1 MEGAD
6 PHTISRNFLRLP
18 RLVHRLGKWSLC
30 QYQIIYFLLI
40 SCIKFLGGNTQLEQ
54 DYWHQLLPSE
64 GGLCL
69 RGILFCFILCLSVL
83 YWYIYIYIY
92 IYICISPF
100 CLWAVMLL
108 REGEK
113 FCCAQILLFSLF
125 GNFFLSPCKI
135 CIKFCLES
143 IFVTFCSFNP

>member
-1 MEGAD
+1 MFKR
-6 PHTISRNFLRLP
+6 HL
-18 RLVHRLGKWSLC
+18 
-30 QYQIIYFLLI
+30 
-40 SCIKFLGGNTQLEQ
+40 
-54 DYWHQLLPSE
+54 
-64 GGLCL
+64 
-69 RGILFCFILCLSVL
+69 ILFHSLFVCFIL
-83 YWYIYIYIY
+83 

-143 IFVTFCSFNP
+143 IFVTFCSFNPLTPTSNL

>member
-6 PHTISRNFLRLP
+6 PHTISKNFLRLP

-30 QYQIIYFLLI
+30 QYQIIYSLFI

-64 GGLCL
+64 GGLYL
-69 RGILFCFILCLSVL
+69 RGILICFILCLSVL
-83 YWYIYIYIY
+83 YWYIYV
-92 IYICISPF
+92 YICISPF
-100 CLWAVMLL
+100 CLWAVILL

>member
-6 PHTISRNFLRLP
+6 PHTISKNFLRLP
-18 RLVHRLGKWSLC
+18 RLVHKLGKWSLC
-30 QYQIIYFLLI
+30 QYQIIYSLLI
-40 SCIKFLGGNTQLEQ
+40 SCIKFLGGNTQPEQ

-83 YWYIYIYIY
+83 YWYIYIC
-92 IYICISPF
+92 ICISPF

-108 REGEK
+108 REGKK
-113 FCCAQILLFSLF
+113 FCCAQILLFSLWQ
-125 GNFFLSPCKI
+125 FFFSHPVKFALS
-135 CIKFCLES
+135 
-143 IFVTFCSFNP
+143 FV

>member
-6 PHTISRNFLRLP
+6 PHTISKNFLRLP

-30 QYQIIYFLLI
+30 QYQIIYSLLI

-83 YWYIYIYIY
+83 YWYIYMYLTFLSMGCY
-92 IYICISPF
+92 VTQRG
-100 CLWAVMLL
+100 W
-108 REGEK
+108 E
-113 FCCAQILLFSLF
+113 ILLCSNSFVQSF
-125 GNFFLSPCKI
+125 

-143 IFVTFCSFNP
+143 VFCYILFF

>member
-6 PHTISRNFLRLP
+6 PHTISKNFLRLL

-30 QYQIIYFLLI
+30 QYQIIYSLLI

-83 YWYIYIYIY
+83 YWYIYVSHLFVYGLLCY
-92 IYICISPF
+92 LERVRNF
-100 CLWAVMLL
+100 AVL
-108 REGEK
+108 K
-113 FCCAQILLFSLF
+113 F
-125 GNFFLSPCKI
+125 
-135 CIKFCLES
+135 
-143 IFVTFCSFNP
+143 FCSVFLVIFFSHPVKFALNFV

>member
-6 PHTISRNFLRLP
+6 PHTISKNFLRLP

-30 QYQIIYFLLI
+30 QYQIIYSLLI

-54 DYWHQLLPSE
+54 DYRHQLLPSE

-92 IYICISPF
+92 VSHLFVYG
-100 CLWAVMLL
+100 LLLL

-135 CIKFCLES
+135 CIKFCVES
-143 IFVTFCSFNP
+143 ILLHFVLLIL

>member
-6 PHTISRNFLRLP
+6 PHTISKNFLRLP

-30 QYQIIYFLLI
+30 QYQIIYSLLI

-54 DYWHQLLPSE
+54 DYRHQLLPSE

-92 IYICISPF
+92 IYVSHLF
-100 CLWAVMLL
+100 VYGLLLL

-135 CIKFCLES
+135 CIKFCVES
-143 IFVTFCSFNP
+143 ILLHFVLLIL

>member
-6 PHTISRNFLRLP
+6 PHTISKNFLRLP

-30 QYQIIYFLLI
+30 QYQIIYTLLI

-54 DYWHQLLPSE
+54 DYRHQLLPSE

-92 IYICISPF
+92 VSHLFVYG
-100 CLWAVMLL
+100 LLLL

-135 CIKFCLES
+135 CIKFCVES
-143 IFVTFCSFNP
+143 ILLHFVLLIL

>member
-6 PHTISRNFLRLP
+6 PHTISKNFLRLP

-30 QYQIIYFLLI
+30 QYQIIYSLLI
-40 SCIKFLGGNTQLEQ
+40 SCIKFLGGNTQPEQ
-54 DYWHQLLPSE
+54 DYRHQLLPSE

-92 IYICISPF
+92 ISHLFVYGLLCYSERVRNFAVLKFF
-100 CLWAVMLL
+100 CSVFLV
-108 REGEK
+108 
-113 FCCAQILLFSLF
+113 I
-125 GNFFLSPCKI
+125 FFLSPCKI
-135 CIKFCLES
+135 CIKFCVES
-143 IFVTFCSFNP
+143 VLLHFVLLIL

>member
-6 PHTISRNFLRLP
+6 PHTISKNFLRLP

-30 QYQIIYFLLI
+30 QYQIIYSLLI
-40 SCIKFLGGNTQLEQ
+40 SCIKFLGGNTQPEQ

-83 YWYIYIYIY
+83 YWYIYIYMY
-92 IYICISPF
+92 
-100 CLWAVMLL
+100 LT
-108 REGEK
+108 
-113 FCCAQILLFSLF
+113 
-125 GNFFLSPCKI
+125 FLSMGC
-135 CIKFCLES
+135 CYSERVRNFAVLKF
-143 IFVTFCSFNP
+143 FCSVFLVIFFSHPVKFALSFV

>member
-6 PHTISRNFLRLP
+6 PHTISKNFLRLP

-30 QYQIIYFLLI
+30 QYQIIYSLLI

-54 DYWHQLLPSE
+54 DYRHQLLPSE

-83 YWYIYIYIY
+83 YWYIYIYVSHLFVY
-92 IYICISPF
+92 G
-100 CLWAVMLL
+100 LLLL

-135 CIKFCLES
+135 CIKFCVES
-143 IFVTFCSFNP
+143 ILLHFVLLIL